1 MPTLQQILVGVEGR
15 LQTIPGLRLPGTGL
29 VVDQVNPPAA
39 VVGIPPIDSYRET
52 MRRGKWLIQ
61 PTITVLVSASLDR
74 TGQLALAEYA
84 DHTGPRSI
92 ITAVEGDRTLGGT
105 VDDCIV
111 QSFRP
116 LGLEEVGL
124 IGYYGGEFTLLVAA
138 SGA

>member
-1 MPTLQQILVGVEGR
+1 MANLTDILIAIEGR
-15 LQTIPGLRLPGTGL
+15 LATIPGLRLPGTGL
-29 VVDQVNPPAA
+29 IVDQVNPPAA
-39 VVGIPPIDSYRET
+39 QVGIPPVDSYRET

-84 DHTGPRSI
+84 NPTGARSI
-92 ITAVEGDRTLGGT
+92 LAAVEGDRTLGGV

-124 IGYYGGEFTLLVAA
+124 IGYYGGEWTLLVAA